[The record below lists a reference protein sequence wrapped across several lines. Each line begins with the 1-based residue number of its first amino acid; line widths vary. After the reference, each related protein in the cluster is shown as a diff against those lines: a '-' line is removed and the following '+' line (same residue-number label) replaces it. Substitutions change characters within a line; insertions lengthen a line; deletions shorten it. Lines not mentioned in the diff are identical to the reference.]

1 MEQALDKEKIFR
13 PSYIASVE
21 LPQRTGPVNVEDIK
35 ADLSDEFSLVSSSS
49 DISLRSSLESKGHI
63 QVCLRIRPFTSLEK
77 ENESQDCVSLEDSTS
92 IILKPPKNS
101 LSRLSEKT
109 AGQLIQKFTF
119 SRVFGP
125 ETTQEE
131 FFEGTM
137 KQPVQD
143 FLEGYNRLVFTYGVT
158 NAGKT
163 YTFQGTEDD
172 VGILPR
178 TMDMLFKSIQGKLYT
193 AMDLKPHRCRDY
205 IKLTKDQVREET
217 AIKNSILRLTK
228 EVDHQ
233 YSTHSKAPVDSKD
246 LKEHLKESEQSGPSV
261 ENCMKF
267 SVWVS
272 FFEIYNECFY
282 DLLIPVSNEKKRRT
296 LRLAQDIKG
305 CSYVKDLQWV
315 QISDSKEAFRLLK
328 LGLKHQ
334 SIASTK
340 LNTSSSRSHSIF
352 TVKVLKIEDSEVPR
366 VTRVNELSLCDLAGS
381 ERCTKTRN
389 EGDRLKESGNIN
401 TSLLILGKCIN
412 ALKNCQQS
420 KLQQHI
426 PFRESKLTHFLQGF
440 FSGRGKVYMIVNI
453 SQCASAYDETLN
465 VLKFSAIA
473 QKVLVLD
480 ASVLPQ
486 DQSFSQKSVR
496 ESSLLGDAKMPIT
509 RKRATILW
517 DRSLEDVIEGDD
529 EMEEQHNMSGEEAVQ
544 KYDENKVVLGK
555 EEYMTLLSL
564 IEDLKNK
571 LIAERRDKLLL
582 ELKIREEVTQEF
594 TQYFTRREID
604 FKECLSHERER
615 LEENSERRLE
625 IFKELV
631 NGYTKSLD
639 EEKSKDLPCSEQAR
653 PLNGG
658 YSVVP
663 DSCTDLEGII
673 DSLQND
679 VIDIKKQ
686 AEAAH
691 RYIMS
696 LEDPQEA
703 IGWLEKQ
710 LGKTTTELTKTK
722 EELTKKTTE
731 LMKTEEELT
740 KKNRE
745 FEMQM
750 TKLSESA
757 EQLKEATEKMNT
769 QNKRIKEL
777 MDIVE
782 QKDDVITRLQD
793 LISHLEAT
801 VKDYDN
807 TVTAIK
813 RKLAEENSKKV
824 TECSQLQECEE
835 TVLEIGRKRCFENKP
850 TVEEEPPTKKG
861 AIKECWEDDLL
872 EQERTEYIK
881 QNTSKNNAEILALK
895 GRTETL
901 ESQLAALKEQ
911 LGREQI
917 EKEEFIR
924 QITNLRFEHST
935 SEEKAS
941 GLSEELRQCQV
952 NYQEIVSELKK
963 QKTINKEQE
972 EKIILLNKEVEYANQ
987 NIMDKVSQIKTMQSK
1002 IDDLC
1007 KCHLES
1013 HAMDVDLVNLTDLL
1027 DSQKDEPERSQVGP
1041 LCVQSQAAS
1050 TENLRRDSS
1059 FRCSV
1064 ESIWEECKKIIKA
1077 SSQKSQQIQELLQQV
1092 ENLNK
1097 RLIDSENDNNQ
1108 LKLKLSELTN
1118 QSSLS
1123 IKEEELMNQLQ
1134 EKIQKK
1140 TQDSEKWA
1148 AEGHRAVARFEEE
1161 VTRYKEKIKE
1171 LECLLEVFR
1180 TKDDSRAKLE
1190 EVLKE
1195 KESII
1200 LHLESTTVVLQ
1211 KECDN
1216 SERKLKEL
1224 NDQEANLKEQV
1235 LQLKNNLEKMKHSLQ
1250 EKEKNYKEKVQS
1262 IELLNKELSESST
1275 LIQSLKKD
1283 LQRKDEEYTDLK
1295 EKFSDAKKQIQQVQK
1310 EVCTMRSEE
1319 KSLRNKVNEL
1329 EKVKN
1334 QLGEEL
1340 DIKQRTIQQLKK
1352 EQLSNKKLEELS
1364 IQYEKL
1370 CKDLCAKEKIIED
1383 MRMTLEEQ
1391 EQTQIEQDQVL
1402 EAKLEET
1409 NRLVSE
1415 LEEWK
1420 QKYGELKNQS
1430 GSAWQQKVHKEEKN
1444 INASA
1449 EESIKLQEKLKE
1461 YEEKYQTDRKK
1472 WLEEKMGLI
1481 SQVKEAESHR
1491 NREMRKF
1498 AEDRER
1504 HVKQQAE
1511 IERLTAQLVEK
1522 DSNLQKWREE
1532 RDKLVEALEIQLRTL
1547 ASSTTQKDKE
1557 IAELKQAALKD
1568 LGKDNET
1575 VIEELRRELAGKD
1588 DIIKEL
1594 KQGIHQENLQSLA
1607 EVPLPK
1613 KGQNAMDQSICNKE
1627 FMKKESKSKPI
1638 AEQSIPVRHDGVKE
1652 NYSLFRCPSSA
1663 SSLSETEGHSD
1674 IVLDSSEVSTE
1685 NGRTSRFPKPEME
1698 IQFTPLQP
1706 NKIEVK
1712 HQGSTL
1718 PVTVKMLKPRRKRK
1732 SEEMDEDFVKNEN
1745 KKNAKSAVAI
1755 NSPSTS
1761 NKKMMPTTQ
1770 SFRKEYPLRKQ
1781 ESTSSTKSAR
1791 KKDGT
1796 LQKIGDFFQSSPTII
1811 HSKAKKLIATISS
1824 PKSAEPESLKENEVK
1839 PKRARRKLYSTDISS
1854 PLDIPASSIFI
1865 EQKEKESDHLI
1876 MKRRLRSKTA
1886 K

>member
-1 MEQALDKEKIFR
+1 MEPALDKEKFFR

-49 DISLRSSLESKGHI
+49 DTSQSKGHI

-77 ENESQDCVSLEDSTS
+77 ENEFQDCISLEDSTS

-119 SRVFGP
+119 SQVFGP

-131 FFEGTM
+131 FFDGTM

-228 EVDHQ
+228 ETCNTLYFLADV
-233 YSTHSKAPVDSKD
+233 
-246 LKEHLKESEQSGPSV
+246 KELLKESEQSSPSV
-261 ENCMKF
+261 ENYMKF

-282 DLLIPVSNEKKRRT
+282 DLLIPISNDKKRKT
-296 LRLAQDIKG
+296 LRLAQDVKG

-340 LNTSSSRSHSIF
+340 LNTTSSRSHSIF
-352 TVKVLKIEDSEVPR
+352 TVKMLKIEDSEAPR

-453 SQCASAYDETLN
+453 SQCASAYDETLS

-480 ASVLPQ
+480 TSILPQ
-486 DQSFSQKSVR
+486 DQSFGQKSAR
-496 ESSLLGDAKMPIT
+496 ESALLSDTKMLIT

-544 KYDENKVVLGK
+544 KYEENKVVIGK
-555 EEYMTLLSL
+555 DEYMVCTRIILRIGTLLSL

-571 LIAERRDKLLL
+571 LITEKKDKLLL

-594 TQYFTRREID
+594 TQYFAQREID

-639 EEKSKDLPCSEQAR
+639 EEKLKDLPCR
-653 PLNGG
+653 
-658 YSVVP
+658 YSIAP

-691 RYIMS
+691 RYIVS

-703 IGWLEKQ
+703 IGWLENQ
-710 LGKTTTELTKTK
+710 LGKTTAELTKTK

-740 KKNRE
+740 QKSRGELDIKGGQKK
-745 FEMQM
+745 
-750 TKLSESA
+750 KIS
-757 EQLKEATEKMNT
+757 QLK
-769 QNKRIKEL
+769 
-777 MDIVE
+777 
-782 QKDDVITRLQD
+782 
-793 LISHLEAT
+793 
-801 VKDYDN
+801 
-807 TVTAIK
+807 
-813 RKLAEENSKKV
+813 
-824 TECSQLQECEE
+824 ECEE
-835 TVLEIGRKRCFENKP
+835 TVAEIGRKRCFEDKP

-861 AIKECWEDDLL
+861 TISTIT
-872 EQERTEYIK
+872 EQGIFQK
-881 QNTSKNNAEILALK
+881 NLIPNNAEILALK
-895 GRTETL
+895 GRTEAL
-901 ESQLAALKEQ
+901 ESQLAALEEQ
-911 LGREQI
+911 CRREQI
-917 EKEEFIR
+917 EKEECIGR
-924 QITNLRFEHST
+924 MTNLHSELSA
-935 SEEKAS
+935 SEERAS
-941 GLSEELRQCQV
+941 GLSEELQHCQA
-952 NYQEIVSELKK
+952 NYQEVASELKK

-972 EKIILLNKEVEYANQ
+972 EKITLLSKEVECANQ
-987 NIMDKVSQIKTMQSK
+987 NIIDKVSQIKTMQSK

-1013 HAMDVDLVNLTDLL
+1013 CAMDVDLVNLKDLL
-1027 DSQKDEPERSQVGP
+1027 EDSQKDEPERSQVGP
-1041 LCVQSQAAS
+1041 LCMQSRAAS
-1050 TENLRRDSS
+1050 TEDLRRDSS

-1097 RLIDSENDNNQ
+1097 GLADSENDNNQ
-1108 LKLKLSELTN
+1108 LKIKLSELTN
-1118 QSSLS
+1118 QGSLS
-1123 IKEEELMNQLQ
+1123 IKGEDLRNQLQ
-1134 EKIQKK
+1134 EQIQKK
-1140 TQDSEKWA
+1140 TQDSEKQA
-1148 AEGHRAVARFEEE
+1148 AEDHRAIAQFEEE
-1161 VTRYKEKIKE
+1161 VTNYKEKIKE
-1171 LECLLEVFR
+1171 LECILEDFR
-1180 TKDDSRAKLE
+1180 TKEDSRTNLE

-1200 LHLESTTVVLQ
+1200 LSLESTTVVLQ
-1211 KECDN
+1211 EECAN
-1216 SERKLKEL
+1216 LEKKLKEL

-1235 LQLKNNLEKMKHSLQ
+1235 VQLNSNLEKVKHSLH
-1250 EKEKNYKEKVQS
+1250 EKEKSDNEKVQS
-1262 IELLNKELSESST
+1262 IELLNKELSESSA

-1295 EKFSDAKKQIQQVQK
+1295 EKCSDAKKQIQQVQK

-1329 EKVKN
+1329 EKIKS

-1352 EQLSNKKLEELS
+1352 RMVGSRRKRLN
-1364 IQYEKL
+1364 
-1370 CKDLCAKEKIIED
+1370 CKFILKYSDLCAKEKIIED

-1415 LEEWK
+1415 LEAWK
-1420 QKYGELKNQS
+1420 QKYRELKNQS
-1430 GSAWQQKVHKEEKN
+1430 NSDWQQQVHKREEKN
-1444 INASA
+1444 INANS

-1504 HVKQQAE
+1504 HVKQQVE

-1568 LGKDNET
+1568 SGK
-1575 VIEELRRELAGKD
+1575 
-1588 DIIKEL
+1588 L
-1594 KQGIHQENLQSLA
+1594 KQSIHQENLQSLA
-1607 EVPLPK
+1607 VPLPK
-1613 KGQNAMDQSICNKE
+1613 KEQNTMDQSVCS
-1627 FMKKESKSKPI
+1627 KES
-1638 AEQSIPVRHDGVKE
+1638 
-1652 NYSLFRCPSSA
+1652 
-1663 SSLSETEGHSD
+1663 HSD
-1674 IVLDSSEVSTE
+1674 IVLDSSEVSTD

-1718 PVTVKMLKPRRKRK
+1718 PVTVKMPKPRRKRK
-1732 SEEMDEDFVKNEN
+1732 SEEMDEDFVKSEN
-1745 KKNAKSAVAI
+1745 KKNEKSAMAI

-1761 NKKMMPTTQ
+1761 NTKMMSTTQ
-1770 SFRKEYPLRKQ
+1770 SFRKEYQLRKH

-1824 PKSAEPESLKENEVK
+1824 PKSAEPESLKENEIK
-1839 PKRARRKLYSTDISS
+1839 PKRAKRKLYSTDISS
-1854 PLDIPASSIFI
+1854 PLDIPASSIFM

-1876 MKRRLRSKTA
+1876 IKRRLRSKTA

>member
-1 MEQALDKEKIFR
+1 MEPALDKEKFFR

-49 DISLRSSLESKGHI
+49 DTSQSKGHI

-77 ENESQDCVSLEDSTS
+77 ENEFQDCVSLEDSTS
-92 IILKPPKNS
+92 IILKPPQNS

-119 SRVFGP
+119 SQVFGP

-131 FFEGTM
+131 FFDGTM

-228 EVDHQ
+228 EVRGVLPSILM
-233 YSTHSKAPVDSKD
+233 STCNTLYFLAD
-246 LKEHLKESEQSGPSV
+246 LKELLKESEQSSPSV
-261 ENCMKF
+261 ENYMKF

-282 DLLIPVSNEKKRRT
+282 DLLIPISNDKKRKT
-296 LRLAQDIKG
+296 LRLAQDVKG

-352 TVKVLKIEDSEVPR
+352 TVKMLKIEDSEAPR

-453 SQCASAYDETLN
+453 SQCASAYDETLS

-480 ASVLPQ
+480 TSVLPQ
-486 DQSFSQKSVR
+486 DQSFGQKSAR
-496 ESSLLGDAKMPIT
+496 ESALLSDTKMPIT

-544 KYDENKVVLGK
+544 KYEENKVVIGK
-555 EEYMTLLSL
+555 DEYMVCTRIILRIGTLLSL

-571 LIAERRDKLLL
+571 LITEKKDKLLL

-594 TQYFTRREID
+594 TQYFAQREID

-639 EEKSKDLPCSEQAR
+639 EEKLKDLPCR
-653 PLNGG
+653 
-658 YSVVP
+658 YSIAP

-691 RYIMS
+691 RYIVS

-703 IGWLEKQ
+703 IGWLENQ
-710 LGKTTTELTKTK
+710 LGKTTAELTKTK

-740 KKNRE
+740 QKSRGELDIKGGQKE
-745 FEMQM
+745 
-750 TKLSESA
+750 KIS
-757 EQLKEATEKMNT
+757 QLK
-769 QNKRIKEL
+769 
-777 MDIVE
+777 
-782 QKDDVITRLQD
+782 
-793 LISHLEAT
+793 
-801 VKDYDN
+801 
-807 TVTAIK
+807 
-813 RKLAEENSKKV
+813 
-824 TECSQLQECEE
+824 ECEE
-835 TVLEIGRKRCFENKP
+835 TVVEIGRKRCFENKP

-861 AIKECWEDDLL
+861 TISTIT
-872 EQERTEYIK
+872 EQGIFQK
-881 QNTSKNNAEILALK
+881 NLIPNNAEILALK
-895 GRTETL
+895 GRTEAL
-901 ESQLAALKEQ
+901 ESQLAALEEQ
-911 LGREQI
+911 CRREQM

-924 QITNLRFEHST
+924 QITNLHSELSA
-935 SEEKAS
+935 SEERAS
-941 GLSEELRQCQV
+941 GLNEELQHCQA
-952 NYQEIVSELKK
+952 NYQEVASELKK

-972 EKIILLNKEVEYANQ
+972 EKITLLSKEVECANQ
-987 NIMDKVSQIKTMQSK
+987 NIIDKVSQIKTMQSK

-1013 HAMDVDLVNLTDLL
+1013 CAMDVDLVNLKDLL
-1027 DSQKDEPERSQVGP
+1027 EDSQKDEPERSQVGP
-1041 LCVQSQAAS
+1041 LCMQSRAAS
-1050 TENLRRDSS
+1050 TEDLRRDSS

-1097 RLIDSENDNNQ
+1097 GLADSENDNNQ
-1108 LKLKLSELTN
+1108 LKIKLSELTN
-1118 QSSLS
+1118 QGSLS
-1123 IKEEELMNQLQ
+1123 IRGEELRNQLQ
-1134 EKIQKK
+1134 EQIQKK
-1140 TQDSEKWA
+1140 TQDSEKQA
-1148 AEGHRAVARFEEE
+1148 AEDHRAIAQLEEE
-1161 VTRYKEKIKE
+1161 VTNYKEKIKE
-1171 LECLLEVFR
+1171 LEHILEDFR
-1180 TKDDSRAKLE
+1180 TKDDSRTKLE

-1200 LHLESTTVVLQ
+1200 LNLESTTVVLQ
-1211 KECDN
+1211 EECAN
-1216 SERKLKEL
+1216 LEKKLKEL

-1235 LQLKNNLEKMKHSLQ
+1235 VQLNSNLEKMKHSLQ
-1250 EKEKNYKEKVQS
+1250 EKEKSDNEKVQS
-1262 IELLNKELSESST
+1262 IELLSKELSESSA

-1295 EKFSDAKKQIQQVQK
+1295 EKCSDAKKQIQQVQK

-1329 EKVKN
+1329 EKIKS

-1352 EQLSNKKLEELS
+1352 RMVGTRRRRLN
-1364 IQYEKL
+1364 
-1370 CKDLCAKEKIIED
+1370 CKFILKYSDLCAKEKIIED

-1391 EQTQIEQDQVL
+1391 EQTQVEQDQVL

-1415 LEEWK
+1415 LEAWK
-1420 QKYGELKNQS
+1420 QKYRELKNQS
-1430 GSAWQQKVHKEEKN
+1430 NSNWQQQVHKRGEKTV
-1444 INASA
+1444 NANS

-1504 HVKQQAE
+1504 HVKQQVE

-1568 LGKDNET
+1568 SGK
-1575 VIEELRRELAGKD
+1575 
-1588 DIIKEL
+1588 L
-1594 KQGIHQENLQSLA
+1594 KQSIHQENLQSLA

-1613 KGQNAMDQSICNKE
+1613 KEQNTMDQSVCS
-1627 FMKKESKSKPI
+1627 KES
-1638 AEQSIPVRHDGVKE
+1638 
-1652 NYSLFRCPSSA
+1652 
-1663 SSLSETEGHSD
+1663 HSD

-1718 PVTVKMLKPRRKRK
+1718 PVTVKMPKPRRKRK
-1732 SEEMDEDFVKNEN
+1732 SEEMDEDFVKSEN
-1745 KKNAKSAVAI
+1745 KKNEKSAMAI

-1761 NKKMMPTTQ
+1761 NNKMMSTTQ
-1770 SFRKEYPLRKQ
+1770 SFRKEYQLRKH

-1824 PKSAEPESLKENEVK
+1824 PKSAEPESLKENEIK
-1839 PKRARRKLYSTDISS
+1839 PKRAKRKLYSTDISS
-1854 PLDIPASSIFI
+1854 PLDIPASSIFM

-1876 MKRRLRSKTA
+1876 IKRRLRSKTA

>member
-1 MEQALDKEKIFR
+1 MEPALDKEKFFR

-49 DISLRSSLESKGHI
+49 DTSQRNSLESKGHI

-77 ENESQDCVSLEDSTS
+77 ENEFQDCISLEDSTS

-119 SRVFGP
+119 SQVFGP

-131 FFEGTM
+131 FFDGTM

-246 LKEHLKESEQSGPSV
+246 VKELLKESEQSSPSV
-261 ENCMKF
+261 ENYMKF

-282 DLLIPVSNEKKRRT
+282 DLLIPISNDKKRKT
-296 LRLAQDIKG
+296 LRLAQDVKG

-340 LNTSSSRSHSIF
+340 LNTTSSRSHSIF
-352 TVKVLKIEDSEVPR
+352 TVKMLKIEDSEAPR

-453 SQCASAYDETLN
+453 SQCASAYDETLS

-480 ASVLPQ
+480 TSILPQ
-486 DQSFSQKSVR
+486 DQSFGQKSAR
-496 ESSLLGDAKMPIT
+496 ESALLSDTKMLIT

-544 KYDENKVVLGK
+544 KYEENKVVIGK
-555 EEYMTLLSL
+555 DEYMTLLSL

-571 LIAERRDKLLL
+571 LITEKKDKLLL

-594 TQYFTRREID
+594 TQYFAQREID

-639 EEKSKDLPCSEQAR
+639 EEKLKDLPCSEQAG
-653 PLNGG
+653 PLSGG
-658 YSVVP
+658 YSIAP

-691 RYIMS
+691 RYIVS

-703 IGWLEKQ
+703 IGWLENQ
-710 LGKTTTELTKTK
+710 LGKTTAELTKTK

-740 KKNRE
+740 QKSRE
-745 FEMQM
+745 FKMQT
-750 TKLSESA
+750 TKLDESA

-769 QNKRIKEL
+769 QNKRIQEL

-813 RKLAEENSKKV
+813 RKLAKENSKKI
-824 TECSQLQECEE
+824 ESSQLKECEE
-835 TVLEIGRKRCFENKP
+835 TVVEIGRKRCFEDKP

-872 EQERTEYIK
+872 EQERTEYMK
-881 QNTSKNNAEILALK
+881 QNTSENNAEILALK
-895 GRTETL
+895 GRTEAL
-901 ESQLAALKEQ
+901 ESQLAALEEQ
-911 LGREQI
+911 CRREQI
-917 EKEEFIR
+917 EKEECIGR
-924 QITNLRFEHST
+924 MTNLHSELSA
-935 SEEKAS
+935 SEERAS
-941 GLSEELRQCQV
+941 GLSEELQHCQA
-952 NYQEIVSELKK
+952 NYQEVASELKK

-972 EKIILLNKEVEYANQ
+972 EKITLLSKEVECANQ
-987 NIMDKVSQIKTMQSK
+987 NIIDKVSQIKTMQSK

-1013 HAMDVDLVNLTDLL
+1013 CAMDVDLVNLKDLL
-1027 DSQKDEPERSQVGP
+1027 EDSQKDEPERSQVGP
-1041 LCVQSQAAS
+1041 LCMQSRAAS
-1050 TENLRRDSS
+1050 TEDLRRDSS

-1097 RLIDSENDNNQ
+1097 GLADSENDNNQ
-1108 LKLKLSELTN
+1108 LKIKLSELTN
-1118 QSSLS
+1118 QGSLS
-1123 IKEEELMNQLQ
+1123 IKGEDLRNQLQ
-1134 EKIQKK
+1134 EQIQKK
-1140 TQDSEKWA
+1140 TQDSEKQA
-1148 AEGHRAVARFEEE
+1148 AEDHRAIAQFEEE
-1161 VTRYKEKIKE
+1161 VTNYKEKIKE
-1171 LECLLEVFR
+1171 LECILEDFR
-1180 TKDDSRAKLE
+1180 TKEDSRTNLE

-1200 LHLESTTVVLQ
+1200 LSLESTTVVLQ
-1211 KECDN
+1211 EECAN
-1216 SERKLKEL
+1216 LEKKLKEL

-1235 LQLKNNLEKMKHSLQ
+1235 VQLNSNLEKVKHSLH
-1250 EKEKNYKEKVQS
+1250 EKEKSDNEKVQS
-1262 IELLNKELSESST
+1262 IELLNKELSESSA

-1295 EKFSDAKKQIQQVQK
+1295 EKCSDAKKQIQQVQK

-1329 EKVKN
+1329 EKIKS

-1364 IQYEKL
+1364 MQYEKS

-1415 LEEWK
+1415 LEAWK
-1420 QKYGELKNQS
+1420 QKYRELKNQS
-1430 GSAWQQKVHKEEKN
+1430 NSDWQQQVHKREEKN
-1444 INASA
+1444 INANS

-1504 HVKQQAE
+1504 HVKQQVE

-1568 LGKDNET
+1568 SGKDNEN
-1575 VIEELRRELAGKD
+1575 VIEELKRELADKD

-1594 KQGIHQENLQSLA
+1594 KQSIHQENLQSLA
-1607 EVPLPK
+1607 VPLPK
-1613 KGQNAMDQSICNKE
+1613 KEQNTMDQSVCS
-1627 FMKKESKSKPI
+1627 KES
-1638 AEQSIPVRHDGVKE
+1638 
-1652 NYSLFRCPSSA
+1652 
-1663 SSLSETEGHSD
+1663 HSD
-1674 IVLDSSEVSTE
+1674 IVLDSSEVSTD

-1718 PVTVKMLKPRRKRK
+1718 PVTVKMPKPRRKRK
-1732 SEEMDEDFVKNEN
+1732 SEEMDEDFVKSEN
-1745 KKNAKSAVAI
+1745 KKNEKSAMAI

-1761 NKKMMPTTQ
+1761 NTKMMSTTQ
-1770 SFRKEYPLRKQ
+1770 SFRKEYQLRKH

-1824 PKSAEPESLKENEVK
+1824 PKSAEPESLKENEIK
-1839 PKRARRKLYSTDISS
+1839 PKRAKRKLYSTDISS
-1854 PLDIPASSIFI
+1854 PLDIPASSIFM

-1876 MKRRLRSKTA
+1876 IKRRLRSKTA

>member
-1 MEQALDKEKIFR
+1 MESAWDREKNFR

-21 LPQRTGPVNVEDIK
+21 LPERTGPVNVEDIK
-35 ADLSDEFSLVSSSS
+35 ADLSDEF
-49 DISLRSSLESKGHI
+49 SLRSSLESKGHI

-92 IILKPPKNS
+92 IVLKPPKNS

-178 TMDMLFKSIQGKLYT
+178 TMEMLFKNIQGKLYT

-228 EVDHQ
+228 EVCNNF
-233 YSTHSKAPVDSKD
+233 YFLTG
-246 LKEHLKESEQSGPSV
+246 LKEVVKELEQSSPSR
-261 ENCMKF
+261 ENYMKF

-272 FFEIYNECFY
+272 FFEIYNESFY
-282 DLLIPVSNEKKRRT
+282 DLLIPISNDKKRKT
-296 LRLAQDIKG
+296 LRLAQDVKG

-340 LNTSSSRSHSIF
+340 LNTTSSRSHSIF
-352 TVKVLKIEDSEVPR
+352 TIKVLKIEVSEAPR

-412 ALKNCQQS
+412 ALKNSQQS

-480 ASVLPQ
+480 NSVLPQ
-486 DQSFSQKSVR
+486 DQSFCQKSAR
-496 ESSLLGDAKMPIT
+496 DSSLSDTQMPIT

-529 EMEEQHNMSGEEAVQ
+529 EMEEQQSMSGEETEQ
-544 KYDENKVVLGK
+544 KYEENK
-555 EEYMTLLSL
+555 TLLSL

-571 LIAERRDKLLL
+571 LIAEKKEKLML

-594 TQYFTRREID
+594 TQYFGQRETD
-604 FKECLSHERER
+604 FKECLSRERER
-615 LEENSERRLE
+615 LEEDSERRLE

-639 EEKSKDLPCSEQAR
+639 EEKLQDLSCNEQA
-653 PLNGG
+653 G
-658 YSVVP
+658 
-663 DSCTDLEGII
+663 DLEVII

-679 VIDIKKQ
+679 VIGIKKQ

-710 LGKTTTELTKTK
+710 LGRTTTELTKTK
-722 EELTKKTTE
+722 EELTNKTTE

-740 KKNRE
+740 QKSRGE
-745 FEMQM
+745 
-750 TKLSESA
+750 LGI
-757 EQLKEATEKMNT
+757 KECRKEKMNEMSL
-769 QNKRIKEL
+769 K
-777 MDIVE
+777 
-782 QKDDVITRLQD
+782 
-793 LISHLEAT
+793 
-801 VKDYDN
+801 
-807 TVTAIK
+807 
-813 RKLAEENSKKV
+813 
-824 TECSQLQECEE
+824 ECEE
-835 TVLEIGRKRCFENKP
+835 TVLEVGKKRCLENKP
-850 TVEEEPPTKKG
+850 TVEEPPTKK
-861 AIKECWEDDLL
+861 DDLL
-872 EQERTEYIK
+872 EQERTKHMK
-881 QNTSKNNAEILALK
+881 QNTLENCAEIAEPR

-901 ESQLAALKEQ
+901 ESELAALEEQ
-911 LGREQI
+911 YRREKA
-917 EKEEFIR
+917 EKEKLVR
-924 QITNLRFEHST
+924 QVTNLGYDLSA
-935 SEEKAS
+935 SEETAS
-941 GLSEELRQCQV
+941 SLREELQQCRD
-952 NYQEIVSELKK
+952 NYQEAMSELRK
-963 QKTINKEQE
+963 QKAINKEQE
-972 EKIILLNKEVEYANQ
+972 EKIVLLRKEVECANQ
-987 NIMDKVSQIKTMQSK
+987 NIIDKVSQIKTMQSK
-1002 IDDLC
+1002 VGDLC
-1007 KCHLES
+1007 KYCIES
-1013 HAMDVDLVNLTDLL
+1013 HPMDVDLTDLKDVL
-1027 DSQKDEPERSQVGP
+1027 ESQKDEPERSQAGP
-1041 LCVQSQAAS
+1041 LDVQSWVAS
-1050 TENLRRDSS
+1050 TEDVRRDSS
-1059 FRCSV
+1059 FHCSI
-1064 ESIWEECKKIIKA
+1064 EGIWEECKKIIKA
-1077 SSQKSQQIQELLQQV
+1077 SSQKSQRIQELLQQV
-1092 ENLNK
+1092 ESLSK
-1097 RLIDSENDNNQ
+1097 DLVESESDNNQ
-1108 LKLKLSELTN
+1108 LKIKLSEFTN
-1118 QSSLS
+1118 QATLS
-1123 IKEEELMNQLQ
+1123 IKEEVLVNQLQ
-1134 EKIQKK
+1134 EQIQKK
-1140 TQDSEKWA
+1140 TEDSVKQA
-1148 AEGHRAVARFEEE
+1148 AEHDRAIAQFEEE
-1161 VTRYKEKIKE
+1161 VASYKEKVKE
-1171 LECLLEVFR
+1171 MECLLEDFR
-1180 TKDDSRAKLE
+1180 TKDDNRTNLE
-1190 EVLKE
+1190 QVLKE

-1200 LHLESTTVVLQ
+1200 LNLESTAVVVQ
-1211 KECDN
+1211 EQCAN
-1216 SERKLKEL
+1216 SEKKLKEL
-1224 NDQEANLKEQV
+1224 TDQEINLKDQV
-1235 LQLKNNLEKMKHSLQ
+1235 VQLKNSLEKMKHSLQ
-1250 EKEKNYKEKVQS
+1250 EKEKNDKEKAQS
-1262 IELLNKELSESST
+1262 TELLSKELSESSA

-1283 LQRKDEEYTDLK
+1283 LQRKEEEYTDLK
-1295 EKFSDAKKQIQQVQK
+1295 EKFSDAKKQIEQVQK

-1329 EKVKN
+1329 ENNKK

-1352 EQLSNKKLEELS
+1352 VNLKN
-1364 IQYEKL
+1364 L
-1370 CKDLCAKEKIIED
+1370 CTKEKIIED

-1391 EQTQIEQDQVL
+1391 EQTQTEQEQVL
-1402 EAKLEET
+1402 KAKLEET
-1409 NRLVSE
+1409 NRL
-1415 LEEWK
+1415 
-1420 QKYGELKNQS
+1420 
-1430 GSAWQQKVHKEEKN
+1430 
-1444 INASA
+1444 
-1449 EESIKLQEKLKE
+1449 E
-1461 YEEKYQTDRKK
+1461 YEEKYQKDRKK

-1481 SQVKEAESHR
+1481 SQVKEAENHR

-1498 AEDRER
+1498 AEDREC
-1504 HVKQQAE
+1504 HAKQQAE
-1511 IERLTAQLVEK
+1511 IERLNAQLVEK
-1522 DSNLQKWREE
+1522 DNNLQQWREE

-1547 ASSTTQKDKE
+1547 ASSITQKDKE
-1557 IAELKQAALKD
+1557 IAELKQAT
-1568 LGKDNET
+1568 GT
-1575 VIEELRRELAGKD
+1575 VLHPNPVRTWEHAVKLAGRD
-1588 DIIKEL
+1588 FGVGRGE
-1594 KQGIHQENLQSLA
+1594 
-1607 EVPLPK
+1607 K
-1613 KGQNAMDQSICNKE
+1613 K
-1627 FMKKESKSKPI
+1627 KK
-1638 AEQSIPVRHDGVKE
+1638 
-1652 NYSLFRCPSSA
+1652 YLFGSN
-1663 SSLSETEGHSD
+1663 
-1674 IVLDSSEVSTE
+1674 IVLDSLEVSTE
-1685 NGRTSRFPKPEME
+1685 NGRSSRFPKPEME

-1745 KKNAKSAVAI
+1745 KKNAKSTIA
-1755 NSPSTS
+1755 NSPST
-1761 NKKMMPTTQ
+1761 K
-1770 SFRKEYPLRKQ
+1770 YALRKQ
-1781 ESTSSTKSAR
+1781 ESTSSTKSIR

-1796 LQKIGDFFQSSPTII
+1796 LQKIGDFFQGSPTII
-1811 HSKAKKLIATISS
+1811 HSKAKKFIATISS
-1824 PKSAEPESLKENEVK
+1824 PKSAEPQSLKENEIK
-1839 PKRARRKLYSTDISS
+1839 SKRAKRKLYSTDISG
-1854 PLDIPASSIFI
+1854 PLDISASSILI

-1876 MKRRLRSKTA
+1876 IKRRLRSKMA

>member
-1 MEQALDKEKIFR
+1 MESGWDKEKNFR

-49 DISLRSSLESKGHI
+49 DISQSKGHI
-63 QVCLRIRPFTSLEK
+63 QVCLRVRPFTSLEK

-92 IILKPPKNS
+92 IVLKPPKNS
-101 LSRLSEKT
+101 LNRLSEKT

-178 TMDMLFKSIQGKLYT
+178 TMDMLFKNIQGKLYT

-228 EVDHQ
+228 EVRGLL
-233 YSTHSKAPVDSKD
+233 HSLAVCNALYFLAG
-246 LKEHLKESEQSGPSV
+246 LKELVKESEQSSPSG

-272 FFEIYNECFY
+272 FFEIYNESFY
-282 DLLIPVSNEKKRRT
+282 DLLIPISNDKKRKT
-296 LRLAQDIKG
+296 LRLAQDVKG
-305 CSYVKDLQWV
+305 CSYIKDLQWIQV
-315 QISDSKEAFRLLK
+315 SDSKEAFRLLK

-340 LNTSSSRSHSIF
+340 LNTTSSRSHSIF
-352 TVKVLKIEDSEVPR
+352 TIKVLKIEVLEAPR
-366 VTRVNELSLCDLAGS
+366 VMRVNELSLCDLAGS

-389 EGDRLKESGNIN
+389 EGERLKESGNIN
-401 TSLLILGKCIN
+401 TSLLTLGKCIN
-412 ALKNCQQS
+412 ALKNSQQS

-453 SQCASAYDETLN
+453 SQCASAYDETVN

-480 ASVLPQ
+480 SSILPQ
-486 DQSFSQKSVR
+486 DQSFGQKSAR
-496 ESSLLGDAKMPIT
+496 DLSLGDTRIPIT

-517 DRSLEDVIEGDD
+517 DRSLEDLIEGDD
-529 EMEEQHNMSGEEAVQ
+529 EMEEQQSMSGEETLR
-544 KYDENKVVLGK
+544 KYEENQVVIGK
-555 EEYMTLLSL
+555 EEYMVCARSILRKNTLLSL

-571 LIAERRDKLLL
+571 LIAEKKEKLML

-594 TQYFTRREID
+594 TQYFGQREVD
-604 FKECLSHERER
+604 FKECLSRERER
-615 LEENSERRLE
+615 LEEDSERRLE

-631 NGYTKSLD
+631 NGYTKGLD
-639 EEKSKDLPCSEQAR
+639 EEKLQDIPCNEQAG
-653 PLNGG
+653 PPVF
-658 YSVVP
+658 YFH
-663 DSCTDLEGII
+663 SCSDLEVII

-679 VIDIKKQ
+679 VIGIKKQ

-691 RYIMS
+691 RYIAS

-703 IGWLEKQ
+703 TGWFEKQ
-710 LGKTTTELTKTK
+710 LGKTTTELTRTK
-722 EELTKKTTE
+722 EELTNKTVE
-731 LMKTEEELT
+731 LGKTREELT
-740 KKNRE
+740 QKSRG
-745 FEMQM
+745 
-750 TKLSESA
+750 
-757 EQLKEATEKMNT
+757 
-769 QNKRIKEL
+769 EL
-777 MDIVE
+777 DI
-782 QKDDVITRLQD
+782 
-793 LISHLEAT
+793 S
-801 VKDYDN
+801 
-807 TVTAIK
+807 
-813 RKLAEENSKKV
+813 ENSKEV
-824 TECSQLQECEE
+824 TKSSQLKECEE
-835 TVLEIGRKRCFENKP
+835 TVLEVGKKRCFENKP

-861 AIKECWEDDLL
+861 TISTTT
-872 EQERTEYIK
+872 EQEIFQKNLIPRAKYTNTEIV
-881 QNTSKNNAEILALK
+881 ALK

-901 ESQLAALKEQ
+901 ESQLAALEQQCKKEKT
-911 LGREQI
+911 
-917 EKEEFIR
+917 EKEELVK
-924 QITNLRFEHST
+924 QVANLGFDLSA
-935 SEEKAS
+935 SEEREC
-941 GLSEELRQCQV
+941 GLREELQQCQA
-952 NYQEIVSELKK
+952 NYQETVSELRK
-963 QKTINKEQE
+963 QKAINEEQE
-972 EKIILLNKEVEYANQ
+972 EKIVLLHKEIECTNQ
-987 NIMDKVSQIKTMQSK
+987 DIIDKVSQIKTMQSK

-1007 KCHLES
+1007 KCCLES
-1013 HAMDVDLVNLTDLL
+1013 HAMDVDLINIKDVLE
-1027 DSQKDEPERSQVGP
+1027 SQKDESETSQVGP
-1041 LCVQSQAAS
+1041 LGVQSQAAS
-1050 TENLRRDSS
+1050 TEDARRDSS
-1059 FRCSV
+1059 FRCSI
-1064 ESIWEECKKIIKA
+1064 EGIWEECKKIIKA

-1097 RLIDSENDNNQ
+1097 DLADSENDNNQ
-1108 LKLKLSELTN
+1108 LKVKLSEFTN
-1118 QSSLS
+1118 QATLS
-1123 IKEEELMNQLQ
+1123 IKDEALVDQLQ
-1134 EKIQKK
+1134 EQIRKK
-1140 TQDSEKWA
+1140 TEDSEKWA
-1148 AEGHRAVARFEEE
+1148 AEHNRAIAQFEEE
-1161 VTRYKEKIKE
+1161 ASNYKGKIKE
-1171 LECLLEVFR
+1171 LEYLLEGFR
-1180 TKDDSRAKLE
+1180 SKDDNRAKLE
-1190 EVLKE
+1190 QVLKE

-1200 LHLESTTVVLQ
+1200 LNLESTAVVLQ
-1211 KECDN
+1211 EECAN
-1216 SERKLKEL
+1216 SEKKLKEL
-1224 NDQEANLKEQV
+1224 TDQEINLKDQV
-1235 LQLKNNLEKMKHSLQ
+1235 VQLKSSLEEMKHSLQ
-1250 EKEKNYKEKVQS
+1250 EKEKNDKEKAQS
-1262 IELLNKELSESST
+1262 IEVLSKELSERSA

-1319 KSLRNKVNEL
+1319 KSLRKQVNEL
-1329 EKVKN
+1329 ENTKK
-1334 QLGEEL
+1334 QLGGEL

-1352 EQLSNKKLEELS
+1352 EKTLGTKRRMLNCTFIIKYL
-1364 IQYEKL
+1364 
-1370 CKDLCAKEKIIED
+1370 DLCTKEKIIED

-1391 EQTQIEQDQVL
+1391 EQTQTEQEQVL

-1409 NRLVSE
+1409 NRLISE

-1420 QKYGELKNQS
+1420 QKYRELMYQS
-1430 GSAWQQKVHKEEKN
+1430 KSDQLQKVYKEEKS
-1444 INASA
+1444 INANT
-1449 EESIKLQEKLKE
+1449 EESKLQEKLKE
-1461 YEEKYQTDRKK
+1461 SEEKYQTDRKK
-1472 WLEEKMGLI
+1472 WVEEKMGLI
-1481 SQVKEAESHR
+1481 SQVKEAENHR

-1498 AEDRER
+1498 AEDREC

-1511 IERLTAQLVEK
+1511 IERLNAQLVEK
-1522 DSNLQKWREE
+1522 DSNLQQWREE

-1547 ASSTTQKDKE
+1547 TSNITQKDKE
-1557 IAELKQAALKD
+1557 IAELKQATLNDSRKVSFAFYYPFMLQNTILAPPVLST
-1568 LGKDNET
+1568 LG
-1575 VIEELRRELAGKD
+1575 R
-1588 DIIKEL
+1588 
-1594 KQGIHQENLQSLA
+1594 
-1607 EVPLPK
+1607 
-1613 KGQNAMDQSICNKE
+1613 
-1627 FMKKESKSKPI
+1627 
-1638 AEQSIPVRHDGVKE
+1638 
-1652 NYSLFRCPSSA
+1652 
-1663 SSLSETEGHSD
+1663 SD

-1718 PVTVKMLKPRRKRK
+1718 PVTVKMLNPRRKRK

-1745 KKNAKSAVAI
+1745 KKNAKSTAT

-1761 NKKMMPTTQ
+1761 NKKMVWSCAMFMPTTH
-1770 SFRKEYPLRKQ
+1770 SFKREYSLRKQ
-1781 ESTSSTKSAR
+1781 ESASSTKSVR
-1791 KKDGT
+1791 KKEGT
-1796 LQKIGDFFQSSPTII
+1796 LQKIGDFFQGSPAII

-1824 PKSAEPESLKENEVK
+1824 PKSMEPESLKENEIK
-1839 PKRARRKLYSTDISS
+1839 SKRAKRKLYSADISG
-1854 PLDIPASSIFI
+1854 PLDIPASSVK
-1865 EQKEKESDHLI
+1865 QKEKESDHLI
-1876 MKRRLRSKTA
+1876 IKRRLRSKMT